1 MHTHTCIHA
10 ETAHTNTCTPKHT
23 YTRAR
28 TQHAARIFT
37 PAVGAEGNG
46 VYGLGVAAQRVH
58 TSALLHIPQLHGGVK
73 GGGGQQQREMGVGRV
88 GARGTPP
95 VVGTCTGC
103 RQWAH
108 ARVAGNGRMHG
119 LQAMGACTGCRQW
132 AHARVAGNGHM
143 QGLQAMGTCTGCRQW
158 ARARAAGK
166 CWATIKCRE
175 HRKMR
180 EPTLATVSPHRCLSH
195 PASTLLLACQ
205 AGYYC

>member
-108 ARVAGNGRMHG
+108 ARVAGNGRMHR
-119 LQAMGACTGCRQW
+119 LQAMGTCTGCRQW

-143 QGLQAMGTCTGCRQW
+143 HGLQAMGACTGRRQMLGHYQMQGTQENAGANACNCFPSPLPVTPSIYFA
-158 ARARAAGK
+158 ARVPSR
-166 CWATIKCRE
+166 I
-175 HRKMR
+175 
-180 EPTLATVSPHRCLSH
+180 
-195 PASTLLLACQ
+195 LLLRSTNN
-205 AGYYC
+205 